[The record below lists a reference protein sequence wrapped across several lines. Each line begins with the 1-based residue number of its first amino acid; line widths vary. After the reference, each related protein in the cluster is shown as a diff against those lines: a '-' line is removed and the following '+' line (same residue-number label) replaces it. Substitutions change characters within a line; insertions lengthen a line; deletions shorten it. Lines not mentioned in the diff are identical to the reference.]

1 MKSTDTDANNGR
13 YRFVYSQN
21 FDKWLEQNYP
31 EVYRNPNDYLI
42 ILNGSALIIEKR
54 EKYA

>member
-1 MKSTDTDANNGR
+1 MKSTDTDAINGR